1 MATTATRN
9 QWLDI
14 CRSLAISLVL
24 LSHGRHFLIPAFP
37 AAQNFK
43 FGGFLGVELFFV
55 LSGFLI
61 GSIMLRSAKASRS
74 AVSWIPLFWTRR
86 WLRTLPNYLLFLV
99 LNFALASSI
108 RPAELPNIFYYL
120 TFTQNFAWAHPPF
133 FGEAWSLA
141 VEEIFYLLSPLLIA
155 AFMFFGATA
164 EKAMWRTAI
173 LVIVA
178 STALRLLVLFLNN
191 PVLDEGLRKITVLRL
206 DSIMFGV
213 LAALLMKRWTDQAMV
228 FRLAIGLTMLFLLC
242 GYIASWPD
250 SQLNESYAI
259 RSSIFTLA
267 SLGGV
272 GFILLGIASKTRWRI
287 SFVTE
292 RISRWSYSAY
302 LANLP
307 VLMLLAK
314 FQALAT
320 DAPSCIALFLA
331 FILLTFLI
339 SASVYEFFE
348 ANILRLRDRKFSENS
363 RRQVTQ

>member
-1 MATTATRN
+1 MAAASTRN

-24 LSHGRHFLIPAFP
+24 LSHGRHFLTPAFP

-61 GSIMLRSAKASRS
+61 GGIILRSAEESRS
-74 AVSWIPLFWTRR
+74 AVSWVPLFWTRR
-86 WLRTLPNYLLFLV
+86 WLRTLPNYLLFLTI
-99 LNFALASSI
+99 NIALAHSI
-108 RPAELPNIFYYL
+108 RPADLPNIFYYI
-120 TFTQNFAWAHPPF
+120 TFTQSLAWQHPPF

-155 AFMFFGATA
+155 AFMYFGATA
-164 EKAMWRTAI
+164 EKAMLRTAM
-173 LVIVA
+173 LVILT
-178 STALRLLVLFLNN
+178 STTLRILALILNN
-191 PVLDEGLRKITVLRL
+191 PTMDEGLRKITVFRL

-213 LAALLMKRWTDQAMV
+213 LAALLVKRYKEQTTI
-228 FRLAIGLTMLFLLC
+228 FRLAVGLSVIFFVC
-242 GYIASWPD
+242 GYVASWPD
-250 SQLNESYAI
+250 SSLNESYAI
-259 RSSIFTLA
+259 RSSIFTMA

-272 GFILLGIASKTRWRI
+272 GLVLLGITSKIRCNI

-307 VLMLLAK
+307 VLMLLMK
-314 FQALAT
+314 FKVPVT
-320 DAPSCIALFLA
+320 DSLSCIALFLA
-331 FILLTFLI
+331 FIFLTFLV
-339 SASVYEFFE
+339 SALVYKFFE
-348 ANILRLRDRKFSENS
+348 AKILRLRDKKFSENI
-363 RRQVTQ
+363 RTHVAQ